1 MIITIN
7 PMICIFKL
15 FILGHGIVD
24 GLINVR
30 IDKNQWNVQLDKPVS
45 KKRLDLVVHSYKH
58 KGPSF

>member
-1 MIITIN
+1 MFPFPGLYVYDQWSTLWFVSLN
-7 PMICIFKL
+7 CL

-45 KKRLDLVVHSYKH
+45 KKKN
-58 KGPSF
+58 

>member
-1 MIITIN
+1 
-7 PMICIFKL
+7 MICIFKL

-45 KKRLDLVVHSYKH
+45 KNIIKAISPILISINN
-58 KGPSF
+58 KGPPF